1 MLGNGEGLYAAAM
14 RAAAL
19 LGETADERAT
29 LAERLRTP
37 TPDLVRRLVLAVL
50 MHGNRRALLRE
61 LDGVLLGLRAG
72 YTKVQEL
79 RAS

>member
-50 MHGNRRALLRE
+50 MHGNRRVLLRE